1 MNSVLKK
8 ILAKKAK
15 DEKMLAV
22 LLDPD
27 SYQEPKKIIKA
38 ADLCNLYGIDLIFIG
53 GSLVTSDRF
62 DAFVSD
68 VKEYTSIPVVLFPGD
83 NSQLSG
89 NADALLMLSLI
100 SGRNPEYLIGQH
112 VRTSV
117 KIKKLGIETI
127 PTGYMLIDGNTNTS
141 VSYISQTI
149 PIPRDKNDI
158 AISTALAAEQLGM
171 QLIYLDC
178 GSGAQLTVENEMITA
193 LKEHISIPIVT
204 GGGVK
209 DPEQLKSLFDSGSD
223 IVVIG
228 NIFEKNL
235 GKIEEF
241 GRLTKKYSSNEV
253 GSSIIKE
260 KSKR

>member
-1 MNSVLKK
+1 MKSVLKY
-8 ILAKKAK
+8 ILAKKTK
-15 DEKMLAV
+15 GEKMLAV

-27 SYQEPKKIIKA
+27 SYQDPKKLIEA
-38 ADLCNLYGIDLIFIG
+38 VTLCEINGIDLIFVG
-53 GSLVTSDRF
+53 GSLVTSDQF
-62 DAFVSD
+62 EEFITE
-68 VKEYTSIPVVLFPGD
+68 VKEYTSIPVVIFPGD

-89 NADALLMLSLI
+89 NADALLLLSLI

-112 VRTSV
+112 VRASM
-117 KIKKLGIETI
+117 KIKKLNIETI
-127 PTGYMLIDGNTNTS
+127 PTGYMLIDGNSNTS

-171 QLIYLDC
+171 QLIYMDC
-178 GSGAQLTVENEMITA
+178 GSGAQLTVKNEMLTELQKHITV
-193 LKEHISIPIVT
+193 PIVI
-204 GGGVK
+204 GGGVRDLNK
-209 DPEQLKSLFDSGSD
+209 LKSLFDSGAD

-228 NIFEKNL
+228 NIFEKKP
-235 GKIEEF
+235 GEIEEF
-241 GRLTKKYSSNEV
+241 GKLTKTCSSHEV